1 MVAINTK
8 KGQELIDE
16 LKERI
21 VLKKTDVKERF
32 GQQTGNTEKP
42 KEYYKVQEDLKK
54 GKFDYWGIIN
64 KYKLINIKK
73 NIKNI
78 VKKVL
83 RRL

>member
-1 MVAINTK
+1 MK
-8 KGQELIDE
+8 DDK
-16 LKERI
+16 
-21 VLKKTDVKERF
+21 F
-32 GQQTGNTEKP
+32 
-42 KEYYKVQEDLKK
+42 QEDLKN